1 MADMKIVKD
10 NLTIINLYVL
20 QNIFR
25 TCDSPH
31 PDKWQN
37 SSVVKNLLPNLD
49 HLEKSHFLERTC
61 SETKQRRFL
70 QKCDFELLKEGDLIS
85 LNSNSD
91 GENFT
96 EDQYCL
102 HIDEE
107 ELVAEI
113 CREQE
118 ERGASS

>member
-1 MADMKIVKD
+1 MYLKFIPKKVEQ
-10 NLTIINLYVL
+10 YVL

-31 PDKWQN
+31 PEKWQN
-37 SSVVKNLLPNLD
+37 SSVVTNLLPNLD

-61 SETKQRRFL
+61 SQTKQRRFL

-96 EDQYCL
+96 EDQFCL

>member
-1 MADMKIVKD
+1 M
-10 NLTIINLYVL
+10 
-20 QNIFR
+20 
-25 TCDSPH
+25 
-31 PDKWQN
+31 
-37 SSVVKNLLPNLD
+37 LPNLD

-61 SETKQRRFL
+61 SETKQRRSL

-91 GENFT
+91 GENFN
-96 EDQYCL
+96 EDQFCL
-102 HIDEE
+102 HINEE